1 MTLIGAIASALR
13 AAGPVTPLAAS
24 RRAAVAVVLRPL
36 PDGNAAVLYIL
47 RRANERDPWS
57 GQVGFPGG
65 RQQES
70 DHDDLATA
78 VRECREEVG
87 LHLDD
92 AESYEL
98 LGRLPDRP
106 ITASGGRVLNVT
118 ARGKTLAEARDR
130 AYAMADAIDWPEG
143 FFRRDIG
150 WRAL

>member
-1 MTLIGAIASALR
+1 MEDG
-13 AAGPVTPLAAS
+13 
-24 RRAAVAVVLRPL
+24 
-36 PDGNAAVLYIL
+36 GNAAVLYIL

-106 ITASGGRVLNVT
+106 ITASGGRLRTAYLGKGRSTDAYSSCPLYVLAVEGDELALAGVWAF
-118 ARGKTLAEARDR
+118 ARSEAC
-130 AYAMADAIDWPEG
+130 G
-143 FFRRDIG
+143 FRHVLP
-150 WRAL
+150 ASS